1 MFECVFR
8 TKIKRNHL
16 ETKQNMNNFHTKIK
30 NPNKT
35 AQQFVQQFHQTAQ
48 QFASNCS
55 AAAWW
60 NCWAVWAKLL
70 SSLVKLLSSLGQ
82 TAGHLVQ
89 TCWFVWYLLAQNYVV
104 LVWVC
109 CWYIYIYMLCWV
121 LCFKIK
127 NTALNWHQHRGNDAL
142 ETLQCQK

>member
-48 QFASNCS
+48 QQLGEIAEQFGPNC
-55 AAAWW
+55 
-60 NCWAVWAKLL
+60 
-70 SSLVKLLSSLGQ
+70 
-82 TAGHLVQ
+82 
-89 TCWFVWYLLAQNYVV
+89 
-104 LVWVC
+104 
-109 CWYIYIYMLCWV
+109 
-121 LCFKIK
+121 
-127 NTALNWHQHRGNDAL
+127 
-142 ETLQCQK
+142 

>member
-16 ETKQNMNNFHTKIK
+16 ETKQNMNNFHTK
-30 NPNKT
+30 NKESKQDCS
-35 AQQFVQQFHQTAQ
+35 AVCSAV
-48 QFASNCS
+48 SPNCS
-55 AAAWW
+55 AV
-60 NCWAVWAKLL
+60 CFKLL
-70 SSLVKLLSSLGQ
+70 SSLVSSLGQ
-82 TAGHLVQ
+82 TAEHLVQ
-89 TCWFVWYLLAQNYVV
+89 KCWFVWYLLVQNYVV

-109 CWYIYIYMLCWV
+109 CCYMYIYVV
-121 LCFKIK
+121 LGALFSIK